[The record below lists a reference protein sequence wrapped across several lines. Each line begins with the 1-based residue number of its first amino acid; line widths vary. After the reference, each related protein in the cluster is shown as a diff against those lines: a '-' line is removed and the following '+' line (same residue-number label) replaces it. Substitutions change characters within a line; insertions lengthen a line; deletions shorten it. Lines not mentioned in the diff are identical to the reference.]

1 MVPPPNELC
10 SIPGLGL
17 VPDQEIRRYK
27 LHPKPG
33 SSCFEVLT
41 HRGHQHRT
49 FFGAL
54 VGCSRRYIYATIS
67 SADAR
72 EELFAIQYCVV

>member
-33 SSCFEVLT
+33 SSCFEVLI

-49 FFGAL
+49 FFGTLPLRQYQILWVA
-54 VGCSRRYIYATIS
+54 RRYIYATVS
-67 SADAR
+67 SADA
-72 EELFAIQYCVV
+72 